1 MKCYIYFII
10 NQITKERYVGQ
21 TTNFSRRKGEHFSKL
36 SYNEHPNPKL
46 QNAYNK
52 YGKEN
57 FIIQKIQFDDIT
69 KEELDEQEIYYI
81 KKYDSYNNGYNLT
94 EGGTGGDL
102 RSKLDFEHFC
112 FAYFGNLKYDGMTTR
127 TGKYLGVD
135 SSCISAIRAK
145 KSYDAFRERADN
157 LSEEDKEKYLK
168 TFEEKMNIE
177 NDKPWVKGK
186 TPDEELTFLIMCV
199 VSTYGRGTEQAIL
212 KKFGLSKGFIYH
224 LMTGPGRQ
232 DVKNQYRQTPKEE
245 IQQIGRKYFEDWKI
259 QTFSNIKIKEKYTDL
274 SSKYN

>member
-145 KSYDAFRERADN
+145 KSYDTFRERADN

-259 QTFSNIKIKEKYTDL
+259 QTFSNIKIKEKYTNL

>member
-10 NQITKERYVGQ
+10 NQVTKERYVGQ

-81 KKYDSYNNGYNLT
+81 KKYDSYNSGYNLT

-102 RSKLDFEHFC
+102 RSKLDFEQFC

-145 KSYDAFRERADN
+145 KSYDALRERADN

-177 NDKPWVKGK
+177 NDKPWIKGK